1 LQVLVPPWVV
11 CDRDIVDVVFPR
23 LKAVL
28 VERVEREGDA
38 VRVVARSRGEPVPC
52 PSCGT
57 PTGKVHG
64 YYRRRLAD
72 SPAGGAPVVLEL
84 TLRRL
89 VCTSLDCALQTFHE
103 QVPGLAER
111 YARRTPPLATLVATV
126 AVALAGRAGS
136 ALLAAAGVLLSRTA
150 VLGALMA
157 LPEPVMPV
165 PEAIGVDDFA
175 LKRSHRCATVI
186 IDAVTRDRL
195 DVLDGR
201 LAVTLEAWLKDR
213 PGVKLACRDRSA
225 AYAAGARDGAPA
237 AVQVADRWHVWKNL
251 VGAVEKTAIA
261 HRACFTGP
269 GPGNGAGGTA
279 RGEGPS
285 AQRTRAR
292 HAAVHALLAQGV
304 HGQIMR
310 KLRLSRNTVKKY
322 AAAEHAG
329 QLIHGP
335 KYSTTLIDPFRG
347 YLRKRR
353 AQEPAVPTWTLLGE
367 IKAMGCQGGS
377 TLLYRYLGQ
386 GRADGEY
393 PPPSPRRLTSWIT
406 TDPAK
411 LPATR
416 RTRLEDA
423 LKRCPEL
430 QATAGYV
437 RCFAALLTAGH
448 DGDLHE
454 HTTRL
459 DSWIE
464 QVRADRTVPAPRS
477 FAEGLLIDHDAVAA
491 ALALPYSN
499 GPAEGAVNKIKML
512 KRQMYGRAGL
522 PLLRKR
528 ILLSQK
534 HHQLP
539 RESCQNRRSDAPCQR
554 GTLGRCPPVG

>member
-1 LQVLVPPWVV
+1 MSRWVV
-11 CDRDIVDVVFPR
+11 CDCDIVDVVFPH
-23 LKAVL
+23 LNAVL
-28 VERVEREGDA
+28 VERVEREDDA
-38 VRVVARSRGEPVPC
+38 IRVVARSRGEPVAC

-57 PTGKVHG
+57 LTGKVHG

-89 VCTSLDCALQTFHE
+89 VCANLDCALQTFHE

-111 YARRTPPLATLVATV
+111 YARRTPPLAGLVATV

-157 LPEPVMPV
+157 LPEPAGSA

-175 LKRSHRCATVI
+175 LKRSHRYATII
-186 IDAVTRDRL
+186 IDALTHERL

-201 LAVTLEAWLKDR
+201 LAVTLEGWLRDH
-213 PGVKLACRDRSA
+213 PGVKLVCRDRST

-251 VGAVEKTAIA
+251 VDAVEKTAIA

-269 GPGNGAGGTA
+269 GSGTGGGAA

-285 AQRTRAR
+285 ALRTRAR
-292 HAAVHALLAQGV
+292 HAAVHALLAQGAS

-310 KLRLSRNTVKKY
+310 RLHLSRNTVKRY
-322 AAAEHAG
+322 AAARHPG

-335 KYSTTLIDPFRG
+335 KYSTTVVDPFRD

-353 AQEPAVPTWTLLGE
+353 AQEPAVPTWTLLSE
-367 IKAMGCQGGS
+367 IKAMGYQGGS

-406 TDPAK
+406 TDPAN
-411 LPATR
+411 LPTTR
-416 RTRLEDA
+416 QTRLEHA
-423 LKRCPEL
+423 LKHCPEL

-437 RCFAALLTAGH
+437 RSFAALLTADH
-448 DGDLHE
+448 DGDLPE

-459 DSWIE
+459 DAWIE
-464 QVRADRTVPAPRS
+464 QVRADQTVPALRS

-499 GPAEGAVNKIKML
+499 GPAEGAVSKIKLL

-528 ILLSQK
+528 ILLAQRR
-534 HHQLP
+534 HGQLP
-539 RESCQNRRSDAPCQR
+539 P
-554 GTLGRCPPVG
+554 

>member
-1 LQVLVPPWVV
+1 VPPWVV
-11 CDRDIVDVVFPR
+11 CDRDIVDVVFPQ
-23 LKAVL
+23 LNAVL

-64 YYRRRLAD
+64 YYRRHLAD

-89 VCTSLDCALQTFHE
+89 VCTNLDCALQTFHE

-111 YARRTPPLATLVATV
+111 YARRTPPLAGLVATV

-157 LPEPVMPV
+157 LPEPAGSA

-175 LKRSHRCATVI
+175 LRRGQRYATVI
-186 IDAVTRDRL
+186 IDAVTRERL

-201 LAVTLEAWLKDR
+201 LAVTLEAWLKGH
-213 PGVKLACRDRSA
+213 PGVNLVCRDRST
-225 AYAAGARDGAPA
+225 AYAAGARDGAPQ

-251 VGAVEKTAIA
+251 VDAVEKTAIA
-261 HRACFTGP
+261 HRACFTAPRDGT
-269 GPGNGAGGTA
+269 GSTGGSTA

-292 HAAVHALLAQGV
+292 HAAVHALLAQGAS

-310 KLRLSRNTVKKY
+310 RLHLSRNTVKKY
-322 AAAEHAG
+322 AAAEHPG

-335 KYSTTLIDPFRG
+335 KYSTTLVDPFRD
-347 YLRKRR
+347 YLRQRR

-367 IKAMGCQGGS
+367 IKAMGYQGGS

-416 RTRLEDA
+416 QTRLEHA
-423 LKRCPEL
+423 LKHCPEL

-437 RCFAALLTAGH
+437 RSFAALLTADH

-454 HTTRL
+454 HATRL
-459 DSWIE
+459 DAWLE
-464 QVRADRTVPAPRS
+464 QVRADQTVPALRS

-499 GPAEGAVNKIKML
+499 GPTEGAVNKIKLL

-528 ILLSQK
+528 ILLNQK
-534 HHQLP
+534 HRQLP
-539 RESCQNRRSDAPCQR
+539 RESCQNQLN
-554 GTLGRCPPVG
+554 GVT